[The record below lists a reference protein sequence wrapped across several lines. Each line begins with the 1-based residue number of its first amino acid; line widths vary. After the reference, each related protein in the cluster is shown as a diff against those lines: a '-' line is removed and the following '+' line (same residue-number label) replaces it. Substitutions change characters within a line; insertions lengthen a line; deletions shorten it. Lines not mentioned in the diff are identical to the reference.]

1 MVEFTIRIKEYDLNG
16 EENQIMSSDQN
27 KTDFKSFL
35 LNNKKSIISIVAIL
49 LIALFSYFF
58 YTDYKRDNRVKISE
72 QYNSV
77 LISYDNNNPGLSV
90 EGMKNLINIKDPTY
104 SPLALYFLLDNNL
117 LSNQS
122 EINQYFDVL
131 INETNLDEE
140 VKNLIIY
147 KKGLYNS
154 DNASEEELLNIFKP
168 LINSENLWKSHS
180 LYIIAEYFFAK
191 NEKQKSKEFFE
202 KILEMENANPQIK
215 VEAQKR
221 LQRDFSV

>member
-1 MVEFTIRIKEYDLNG
+1 MS
-16 EENQIMSSDQN
+16 EENQIISSDQN
-27 KTDFKSFL
+27 KTDFKSIL
-35 LNNKKSIISIVAIL
+35 LNNKKSIISILAIL

-77 LISYDNNNPGLSV
+77 LISYDSNNPSLSV

-117 LSNQS
+117 LSNQT

-154 DNASEEELLNIFKP
+154 DNTSEEELLNIFKP
-168 LINSENLWKSHS
+168 LINDENIWKSHS
-180 LYIIAEYFFAK
+180 LYVIAEYFFAK

-202 KILEMENANPQIK
+202 KILEMENANPQLK
-215 VEAQKR
+215 TEAKKR
-221 LQRDFSV
+221 LQRDFSD

>member
-1 MVEFTIRIKEYDLNG
+1 MS
-16 EENQIMSSDQN
+16 EENQIISSDQN

-77 LISYDNNNPGLSV
+77 LISYDNNNPSLSV

-117 LSNQS
+117 LSNQT

-131 INETNLDEE
+131 INETSLEEE

>member
-1 MVEFTIRIKEYDLNG
+1 MDEDISIINANTRQEKIKNFF
-16 EENQIMSSDQN
+16 S
-27 KTDFKSFL
+27 K
-35 LNNKKSIISIVAIL
+35 NKKTLVAIL
-49 LIALFSYFF
+49 SSIILIVFAYFAF
-58 YTDYKRDNRVKISE
+58 AEIKDRKI
-72 QYNSV
+72 
-77 LISYDNNNPGLSV
+77 
-90 EGMKNLINIKDPTY
+90 KNLAEKYNNISINFNSSNKMDFKNDLVEIINEKNSTY
-104 SPLALYFLLDNNL
+104 SPLALYFIIDNKIQT
-117 LSNQS
+117 SNE
-122 EINQYFDVL
+122 EINKFFDIV
-131 INETNLDEE
+131 INKVNLDKE

-180 LYIIAEYFFAK
+180 LYVIAEYFFAK

-215 VEAQKR
+215 IEAQKR